1 MGRPKKEVEVKEEP
15 KESKKAS
22 KKESTAVAKIVK
34 VVEDKHKKFRETYK
48 EEFFVIKD
56 IDLAEIIIAEFK
68 DEGLNK
74 AQLCRLFGWETARV
88 EICFNCS
95 KTASQSLKLGTEK
108 DFINHLV
115 KLDKLPEG
123 NYMVLVT

>member
-1 MGRPKKEVEVKEEP
+1 MGRPKKEVEVKEET
-15 KESKKAS
+15 KEVKKAS
-22 KKESTAVAKIVK
+22 KKETAVAKIAK
-34 VVEDKHKKFRETYK
+34 VDEDKHKKFREAHEK
-48 EEFFVIKD
+48 KFFVIKD